1 MLPVNTALWA
11 LGGFYLS
18 LGPTLA
24 RIVTGDQSA
33 LIGGSAT
40 LAAGMVVTLAGIA
53 GYSAAAYF
61 TGTAIM
67 GAGFGAG
74 FNGSL
79 RSLVGLAR
87 PEERGEL
94 MSGFFAFS
102 YFALSLPAILAGLA
116 AGYFGLYA
124 TALGFLAG
132 ILLLVLVALACM
144 FRQTRHA
151 AVAP

>member
-1 MLPVNTALWA
+1 
-11 LGGFYLS
+11 
-18 LGPTLA
+18 
-24 RIVTGDQSA
+24 
-33 LIGGSAT
+33 
-40 LAAGMVVTLAGIA
+40 
-53 GYSAAAYF
+53 
-61 TGTAIM
+61 M

-79 RSLVGLAR
+79 RSLVGLAL

-94 MSGFFAFS
+94 MSGFFSFS